1 MSSHFQFLGLTSY
14 IGIDSKNNHTGAGAG
29 AGAGNCYLL
38 VVFVLHSLWYL
49 RAIFSLLRKF
59 YGRPFLILILIFE

>member
-1 MSSHFQFLGLTSY
+1 MSSHFQFLGSTNY

-38 VVFVLHSLWYL
+38 VVFLLHSLPPRHLFLASKILWE
-49 RAIFSLLRKF
+49 AISNSNF
-59 YGRPFLILILIFE
+59 